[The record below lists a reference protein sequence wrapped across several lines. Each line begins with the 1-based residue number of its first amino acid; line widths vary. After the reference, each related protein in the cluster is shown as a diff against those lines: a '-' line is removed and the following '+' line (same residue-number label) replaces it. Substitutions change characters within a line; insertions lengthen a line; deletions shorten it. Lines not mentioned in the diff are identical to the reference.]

1 MSRKSRVQRW
11 RPRGGRRC
19 FPRISSDTATKAK
32 STRERH
38 QNRMSLFLEEAL
50 AIEDKLVSIRR
61 KIHTNPE
68 LAYHEEDTAELVGE
82 WLGRLGISVTTHVG
96 GTGVVGVLKG
106 PKAGRVV
113 ALRADMDA
121 LPLQEASDISF
132 RSRKEG
138 VMHACGH
145 DAHIAMLLGAAMI
158 LAKHRDELRGTVK
171 FLFQPAEEAAEM
183 GGGALPMIEA
193 GVLRNP
199 KVDYVFG
206 LHIFA
211 NYPSRTFALRPGP
224 LMAASCTFKI
234 RILGR
239 GGHGSSPHQTVDPV
253 FITAQLITALQGI
266 RSRMV
271 DPVEPSVVSVCSVHS
286 GTRNNIIPDDAVLE
300 GTVRTVNDA
309 TKAKI
314 ASLIRGIS
322 DSVCKVFGAR
332 CEVEIKDAY
341 PVTVNDP
348 GVEADVSKLLKSIPG
363 TRTVEVPPLLVA
375 EDFSFYLR
383 EVPGTYYFL
392 GTRNEKKGCVG
403 PNHSTRFKIDERVM
417 KYGSASLALLAF
429 EFTGRGVR

>member
-1 MSRKSRVQRW
+1 
-11 RPRGGRRC
+11 
-19 FPRISSDTATKAK
+19 
-32 STRERH
+32 
-38 QNRMSLFLEEAL
+38 MSLFLDEAL

-61 KIHTNPE
+61 KIHTDPE
-68 LAYHEEDTAELVGE
+68 LAFHEQDTAKFVSQ
-82 WLGRLGISVTTHVG
+82 WLDRLGISAATRVG

-121 LPLQEASDISF
+121 LPLRELSDVNF

-158 LAKHRDELRGTVK
+158 LAKRQDKLRGTVK
-171 FLFQPAEEAAEM
+171 FLFQPAEEAAEK
-183 GGGALPMIEA
+183 GGGAMPMILA
-193 GVLRNP
+193 GALENP
-199 KVDYVFG
+199 KVDYVLG

-224 LMAASCTFKI
+224 LMAASCPFKI

-253 FITAQLITALQGI
+253 FIAAQLITALQGI
-266 RSRMV
+266 RARMV

-286 GTRNNIIPDDAVLE
+286 GTRNNIIPDDAILE
-300 GTVRTVNDA
+300 GTMRTVNEA
-309 TKAKI
+309 TKRRI
-314 ASLIRGIS
+314 SSLIRGIS
-322 DSVCKVFGAR
+322 DSVCKAFGAR

-348 GVEADVSKLLKSIPG
+348 GVEAEVFRLLRSIPG
-363 TRTVEVPPLLVA
+363 TKTIEVPPLLVA
-375 EDFSFYLR
+375 EDFSFFLQK
-383 EVPGTYYFL
+383 VPGTYYFL
-392 GTRNEKKGCVG
+392 GTRNEKKGCVN
-403 PNHSTRFKIDERVM
+403 PNHSARFKIDEDVM

-429 EFTGRGVR
+429 EFAGRSAR